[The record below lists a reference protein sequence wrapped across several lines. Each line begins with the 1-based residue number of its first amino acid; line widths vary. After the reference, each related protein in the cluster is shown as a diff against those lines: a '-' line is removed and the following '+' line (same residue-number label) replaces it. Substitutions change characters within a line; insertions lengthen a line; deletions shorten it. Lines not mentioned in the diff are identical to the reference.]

1 MVQYSPLDPNSA
13 EIRLLELLP
22 GAPNTPLYCKLI
34 VVTLGRR
41 PNFEAL
47 SYVWGDTTVKRSITV
62 DGDVFQVTTNLE
74 EGLRALR
81 YRRKSRT
88 LWVDA
93 ICINQQNVAEKNF
106 QVPLMSSIYRE
117 AVRVVAWMGPSNP
130 AIALAVSYAEAYVEK
145 RFTATT
151 FYWLK
156 LKFASKFSRRA
167 KKEKLLASLRAYEG
181 RLDILGLPYWTRM
194 WTYQEYYLPRDE
206 PVCVCGDLE
215 FQTASIHNEAFDRLL
230 LDEEISTAWDANTE
244 AGVLDERD
252 KQRIVL
258 SKKLDRTSPLFPG
271 IRPDNSNIT
280 PFDRLSNLLVYTQS
294 RCCFDPRDRIYALY
308 GIASKAREIYPL
320 DYSKPIEQVHLE
332 ATAFMIHYEYW
343 LPFYVF
349 GLDINKPLNGSSPS
363 WVPDFSRKLHL
374 HPITHYLSPRDEAT
388 LRPATIS
395 DDLTTF
401 SVSAWNLG
409 NISSILKLAESALGV
424 LQQLRGLLRKQP
436 FEPALKGNVCKSSEE
451 IFLGV
456 ARLSVTAL
464 NKGDGYSSTE
474 VTNAF
479 RAIVR
484 TLPEDGQLDKHQGG
498 DEVRSLCVQGAGE
511 LAGGTVFTTEDGIL
525 GVQVG
530 GRDLEDGDIVAVAP
544 QTGIPLVFR
553 AEPTGTTDEKSE
565 YVRLVGIARIDGL
578 MGNLT
583 PNERLVEEIQNR
595 DLERFLVH

>member
-1 MVQYSPLDPNSA
+1 MCPNCSLVDHQTLRKFPLPIPRFTTESLEGFHIVVRPTMVQYSPLDPNSA

-130 AIALAVSYAEAYVEK
+130 AIALAVSYAEAYVVK

-194 WTYQEYYLPRDE
+194 WTYQEYYL
-206 PVCVCGDLE
+206 
-215 FQTASIHNEAFDRLL
+215 
-230 LDEEISTAWDANTE
+230 
-244 AGVLDERD
+244 
-252 KQRIVL
+252 
-258 SKKLDRTSPLFPG
+258 
-271 IRPDNSNIT
+271 
-280 PFDRLSNLLVYTQS
+280 
-294 RCCFDPRDRIYALY
+294 PRDRIYALY

-451 IFLGV
+451 IFLEV

>member
-130 AIALAVSYAEAYVEK
+130 AIALAVSYAEAYVVK

-194 WTYQEYYLPRDE
+194 WTYQEYYL
-206 PVCVCGDLE
+206 
-215 FQTASIHNEAFDRLL
+215 
-230 LDEEISTAWDANTE
+230 
-244 AGVLDERD
+244 
-252 KQRIVL
+252 
-258 SKKLDRTSPLFPG
+258 
-271 IRPDNSNIT
+271 
-280 PFDRLSNLLVYTQS
+280 
-294 RCCFDPRDRIYALY
+294 PRDRIYALY

-451 IFLGV
+451 IFLEV

>member
-1 MVQYSPLDPNSA
+1 
-13 EIRLLELLP
+13 
-22 GAPNTPLYCKLI
+22 
-34 VVTLGRR
+34 
-41 PNFEAL
+41 
-47 SYVWGDTTVKRSITV
+47 
-62 DGDVFQVTTNLE
+62 
-74 EGLRALR
+74 
-81 YRRKSRT
+81 
-88 LWVDA
+88 
-93 ICINQQNVAEKNF
+93 
-106 QVPLMSSIYRE
+106 
-117 AVRVVAWMGPSNP
+117 
-130 AIALAVSYAEAYVEK
+130 
-145 RFTATT
+145 
-151 FYWLK
+151 
-156 LKFASKFSRRA
+156 
-167 KKEKLLASLRAYEG
+167 
-181 RLDILGLPYWTRM
+181 
-194 WTYQEYYLPRDE
+194 
-206 PVCVCGDLE
+206 
-215 FQTASIHNEAFDRLL
+215 
-230 LDEEISTAWDANTE
+230 
-244 AGVLDERD
+244 
-252 KQRIVL
+252 
-258 SKKLDRTSPLFPG
+258 
-271 IRPDNSNIT
+271 
-280 PFDRLSNLLVYTQS
+280 
-294 RCCFDPRDRIYALY
+294 
-308 GIASKAREIYPL
+308 
-320 DYSKPIEQVHLE
+320 
-332 ATAFMIHYEYW
+332 
-343 LPFYVF
+343 VF

-451 IFLGV
+451 IFLEV